1 MEEMATQLIALP
13 AGVAIFITLIVG
25 VVKYAGLPDGKGGL
39 LALTLSTLAI
49 LGLTIAVDGFGI
61 DIESEKYKAIFDLIG
76 FLGQAGLTFFG
87 AFIAHKVSKEAQLGP
102 STRRN
107 GAGG

>member
-1 MEEMATQLIALP
+1 MEQMLTQLVALP

-39 LALTLSTLAI
+39 LSLGLSTLTV
-49 LGLTIAVDGFGI
+49 LGLTIAIDGFGV
-61 DIESEKYKAIFDLIG
+61 DIESEGAKAIFDIIG

-107 GAGG
+107 GG

>member
-1 MEEMATQLIALP
+1 MEQMFTQLVALP

-39 LALTLSTLAI
+39 LALVLSSLTV
-49 LGLTIAVDGFGI
+49 LGLTIAVDGFGVA
-61 DIESEKYKAIFDLIG
+61 IESEELKAVFDIIG

-87 AFIAHKVSKEAQLGP
+87 AFVAHKVSKEAKIGP
-102 STRRN
+102 SARRN
-107 GAGG
+107 GG

>member
-1 MEEMATQLIALP
+1 MEQTLTQLVALP

-25 VVKYAGLPDGKGGL
+25 VAKYAGLPDGKGGL
-39 LALTLSTLAI
+39 LSLVLSTLTV
-49 LGLTIAVDGFGI
+49 LGLTVAIDGFGI
-61 DIESEKYKAIFDLIG
+61 DIESEEYKAIFDLIG

-87 AFIAHKVSKEAQLGP
+87 AFVSHKVSKDAQLGP

-107 GAGG
+107 GG